1 MGEQHRRS
9 QAIRR
14 WREAADPDARSA
26 YSKLQKKLQKLAQRR
41 REVAAKKSRSMRA
54 RQLIPGE
61 KLRLRMRGL
70 TAGTTKPVEDVQL
83 SLAEQLR
90 AQGHRVVGASRP
102 PTPPTVP
109 GPADATLPKV
119 AGHEWADVDFVLED
133 DISELNDLARDH
145 NEAEQAKLDAAA
157 ERKDAAQRARDAR
170 HGITRWPDT
179 VHLLDES

>member
-1 MGEQHRRS
+1 
-9 QAIRR
+9 
-14 WREAADPDARSA
+14 
-26 YSKLQKKLQKLAQRR
+26 
-41 REVAAKKSRSMRA
+41 MRA

-70 TAGTTKPVEDVQL
+70 AAGTTKPVEDVQL

-90 AQGHRVVGASRP
+90 AQGHHVVGASRP

-109 GPADATLPKV
+109 GTGDAALPEV
-119 AGHEWADVDFVLED
+119 VGSEWADVDFTLD
-133 DISELNDLARDH
+133 DDVVDALNDLARDH

>member
-1 MGEQHRRS
+1 
-9 QAIRR
+9 
-14 WREAADPDARSA
+14 
-26 YSKLQKKLQKLAQRR
+26 
-41 REVAAKKSRSMRA
+41 MRQ

-70 TAGTTKPVEDVQL
+70 AAGTTKPLADVQL

-90 AQGHRVVGASRP
+90 SQGHHVVGASRP

-109 GPADATLPKV
+109 GTAENILPEV

-133 DISELNDLARDH
+133 DVDALNDLARDH
-145 NEAEQAKLDAAA
+145 NEIEQAKLDAAA

>member
-1 MGEQHRRS
+1 MSIKKRGEYMGEQHRIS

-14 WREAADPDARSA
+14 WREAADPAASKRRS
-26 YSKLQKKLQKLAQRR
+26 KIQKLAQRR
-41 REVAAKKSRSMRA
+41 REVAAKKSRSMRQ

-70 TAGTTKPVEDVQL
+70 TASTTKPVEDVQL
-83 SLAEQLR
+83 TLVEQLR
-90 AQGHRVVGASRP
+90 AQGHHVVDAALPEVVGS
-102 PTPPTVP
+102 
-109 GPADATLPKV
+109 
-119 AGHEWADVDFVLED
+119 EWADVDFTLD
-133 DISELNDLARDH
+133 DDVDGALNDLARDH
-145 NEAEQAKLDAAA
+145 NEAEQAKLDAAT

>member
-1 MGEQHRRS
+1 MSIKKRGEYMGDQHRIS

-14 WREAADPDARSA
+14 WREAADPTASKRRS
-26 YSKLQKKLQKLAQRR
+26 KIQKLAQRR

-70 TAGTTKPVEDVQL
+70 AADTTKPLEDVQL
-83 SLAEQLR
+83 TLVEQLR
-90 AQGHRVVGASRP
+90 ARGHHVADAALPEVVGS
-102 PTPPTVP
+102 
-109 GPADATLPKV
+109 
-119 AGHEWADVDFVLED
+119 EWVDVDFVLED
-133 DISELNDLARDH
+133 DIDALNDLARDH
-145 NEAEQAKLDAAA
+145 NETEQAKLDAAA
-157 ERKDAAQRARDAR
+157 ERKEAAQRARDAR

>member
-1 MGEQHRRS
+1 VGEQHRRS

-61 KLRLRMRGL
+61 KLRLRTRGL
-70 TAGTTKPVEDVQL
+70 ASGTAKPLEDVQL

-90 AQGHRVVGASRP
+90 AQGHHVVGAS
-102 PTPPTVP
+102 
-109 GPADATLPKV
+109 LPEV
-119 AGHEWADVDFVLED
+119 AGSEWADVDFTLD
-133 DISELNDLARDH
+133 DDVVGALNDLARDH
-145 NEAEQAKLDAAA
+145 NETEQAKLDAAA
-157 ERKDAAQRARDAR
+157 ERKDAAQRARDTR

>member
-26 YSKLQKKLQKLAQRR
+26 YSKLQRKLQKLAQRR

-61 KLRLRMRGL
+61 RLRLRMRGL
-70 TAGTTKPVEDVQL
+70 AAGTTKPVDDVQL
-83 SLAEQLR
+83 SLAETLR
-90 AQGHRVVGASRP
+90 VRGYKVAGDVV
-102 PTPPTVP
+102 PTPAVP
-109 GPADATLPKV
+109 GPTDNEFDGVNFT
-119 AGHEWADVDFVLED
+119 LED
-133 DISELNDLARDH
+133 DITEPNDLARDH
-145 NEAEQAKLDAAA
+145 NGAEQAKLDAAA

>member
-14 WREAADPDARSA
+14 WREAADPDARA
-26 YSKLQKKLQKLAQRR
+26 DYSKLQKKLQRVAQRR
-41 REVAAKKSRSMRA
+41 RDVAAKKSRSMRQ

-70 TAGTTKPVEDVQL
+70 AAGTTKPVGDVQL
-83 SLAEQLR
+83 TLAEQLR
-90 AQGHRVVGASRP
+90 AQGHQVVGA
-102 PTPPTVP
+102 
-109 GPADATLPKV
+109 ALPEV
-119 AGHEWADVDFVLED
+119 VGSEWADVDFTLD
-133 DISELNDLARDH
+133 DDVDGALNDLARVH
-145 NEAEQAKLDAAA
+145 NEAEQVKLDAAA

>member
-1 MGEQHRRS
+1 MSIKKRGKCMGEQHRIS

-14 WREAADPDARSA
+14 WREAADPAASKRRS
-26 YSKLQKKLQKLAQRR
+26 KIQKLAQRR
-41 REVAAKKSRSMRA
+41 RDVAAKKSRSMRA

-61 KLRLRMRGL
+61 KLRLRIRGL
-70 TAGTTKPVEDVQL
+70 AAGTTKPVDDVQL

-90 AQGHRVVGASRP
+90 AQGHHVVGA
-102 PTPPTVP
+102 
-109 GPADATLPKV
+109 ALPEV
-119 AGHEWADVDFVLED
+119 VGHEWADVDFTLE
-133 DISELNDLARDH
+133 DH

>member
-1 MGEQHRRS
+1 MSDQHRIS

-14 WREAADPDARSA
+14 WREAADPAASKRRS
-26 YSKLQKKLQKLAQRR
+26 KIQKLAQRR

-70 TAGTTKPVEDVQL
+70 AAGTTKSVDDVQL

-90 AQGHRVVGASRP
+90 AQGHHVVGAPRP
-102 PTPPTVP
+102 LPTPTGP
-109 GPADATLPKV
+109 GSTDIELD
-119 AGHEWADVDFVLED
+119 GVDFTLED
-133 DISELNDLARDH
+133 DIGALNDLARDH
-145 NEAEQAKLDAAA
+145 NETEQVKLDAAA

>member
-26 YSKLQKKLQKLAQRR
+26 YSKLQRKLQKLAQRR
-41 REVAAKKSRSMRA
+41 REVAAKKSRSMRQ
-54 RQLIPGE
+54 RQLLPGE

-70 TAGTTKPVEDVQL
+70 AAGTTKPVDDVQL
-83 SLAEQLR
+83 TLTETLR
-90 AQGHRVVGASRP
+90 AQGHHVVGDPA
-102 PTPPTVP
+102 PT
-109 GPADATLPKV
+109 ALPKV
-119 AGHEWADVDFVLED
+119 VGHEWADVDFTLED
-133 DISELNDLARDH
+133 DVTELNDLARDH
-145 NEAEQAKLDAAA
+145 NETEQAKLDAAA

>member
-1 MGEQHRRS
+1 MGEQHRIS

-14 WREAADPDARSA
+14 WREAADPDARAA
-26 YSKLQKKLQKLAQRR
+26 YSKLQKKLQRLAQRR
-41 REVAAKKSRSMRA
+41 RDVAAKKSRSMRQ

-70 TAGTTKPVEDVQL
+70 AAGTTKPVEDVQL

-90 AQGHRVVGASRP
+90 AQGHHVAGAS
-102 PTPPTVP
+102 
-109 GPADATLPKV
+109 LPEV
-119 AGHEWADVDFVLED
+119 TGSEWADVDFTLD
-133 DISELNDLARDH
+133 DDVVGALNDLARDH
-145 NEAEQAKLDAAA
+145 NEAEQVKLDAAA
-157 ERKDAAQRARDAR
+157 ERKDAAQRARDTR

>member
-26 YSKLQKKLQKLAQRR
+26 YSKLQKKRQRVAQRR

-70 TAGTTKPVEDVQL
+70 AASTTKPVEDVQL
-83 SLAEQLR
+83 SLE
-90 AQGHRVVGASRP
+90 VV
-102 PTPPTVP
+102 
-109 GPADATLPKV
+109 
-119 AGHEWADVDFVLED
+119 GHEWADVDFTLD
-133 DISELNDLARDH
+133 DDVGGALNDLVRDH

-157 ERKDAAQRARDAR
+157 ERRAAAQRARDAR
-170 HGITRWPDT
+170 HGITHWPDT

>member
-14 WREAADPDARSA
+14 WREAADPDARAA
-26 YSKLQKKLQKLAQRR
+26 YSKLQKKLQKMAQRR

-70 TAGTTKPVEDVQL
+70 AAGTTKPLEDVQL
-83 SLAEQLR
+83 SLAETLR
-90 AQGHRVVGASRP
+90 VRGYKVASDVVPTPAGPGTAALPEVVGS
-102 PTPPTVP
+102 
-109 GPADATLPKV
+109 
-119 AGHEWADVDFVLED
+119 EWADVDFALED
-133 DISELNDLARDH
+133 DIGTPNDLARDH
-145 NEAEQAKLDAAA
+145 NETEQAKLDAAA

>member
-1 MGEQHRRS
+1 MSIKKRGEYMGEQHRIG

-14 WREAADPDARSA
+14 WREAADPAASKRRS
-26 YSKLQKKLQKLAQRR
+26 KVQKLAQRR

-70 TAGTTKPVEDVQL
+70 AASTTKPLDDVQL
-83 SLAEQLR
+83 TLAEQLR
-90 AQGHRVVGASRP
+90 AQGHQVVGD
-102 PTPPTVP
+102 
-109 GPADATLPKV
+109 PAPAALPEV
-119 AGHEWADVDFVLED
+119 VGSEWVDVDFELED
-133 DISELNDLARDH
+133 DIDALNDLARDH

>member
-26 YSKLQKKLQKLAQRR
+26 YSKLQKKLQRVAQRR

-70 TAGTTKPVEDVQL
+70 AAGTTKPVEDVQL

-90 AQGHRVVGASRP
+90 AQGHHVVGA
-102 PTPPTVP
+102 
-109 GPADATLPKV
+109 ALPEV
-119 AGHEWADVDFVLED
+119 VGHEWADVDFTLD
-133 DISELNDLARDH
+133 DDVGGALNDLARDH

>member
-1 MGEQHRRS
+1 MSIKKRGEHMGDQHRIS

-14 WREAADPDARSA
+14 WREAADPTASKRRS
-26 YSKLQKKLQKLAQRR
+26 KIQKLAQRR

-70 TAGTTKPVEDVQL
+70 AAGTTKPLDDVQL
-83 SLAEQLR
+83 SLAEQLQ
-90 AQGHRVVGASRP
+90 AQGHQVVGH
-102 PTPPTVP
+102 
-109 GPADATLPKV
+109 PAPAALPEIV
-119 AGHEWADVDFVLED
+119 GSEWADVDFTLD
-133 DISELNDLARDH
+133 DDVGGALNDLARDH
-145 NEAEQAKLDAAA
+145 NEAEQVKLDAAA